1 MRIASWN
8 LNSLRSRMTHL
19 QTWAETADVDV
30 IAVQE
35 TKVQDHD
42 FPAAE
47 IAALGY
53 HCVFKGQ
60 KSYNGVALFAKE
72 EPNLFASAI
81 PGLDDHQA
89 RVLAA
94 DVGDMSVVNLYVP
107 NGSEVGSE
115 KYEYK
120 LRWLDALI
128 SWLEQLLSER
138 RNLVVV
144 GDFNIAPEDRDVH
157 DADAWRGRILC
168 SDPERERLNALM
180 TLGFVDCFRA
190 ENSATDEFS
199 WWDYRGGNFRRNLG
213 LRIDLVLAAR
223 DLAPAL
229 RQCWIDREPRS
240 WDKPSDHAPVIAD
253 FAVN

>member
-1 MRIASWN
+1 
-8 LNSLRSRMTHL
+8 
-19 QTWAETADVDV
+19 
-30 IAVQE
+30 
-35 TKVQDHD
+35 
-42 FPAAE
+42 
-47 IAALGY
+47 
-53 HCVFKGQ
+53 
-60 KSYNGVALFAKE
+60 
-72 EPNLFASAI
+72 
-81 PGLDDHQA
+81 
-89 RVLAA
+89 
-94 DVGDMSVVNLYVP
+94 MSVVNLYVP

-190 ENSATDEFS
+190 ENSGTDEFS
-199 WWDYRGGNFRRNLG
+199 WWDYRGGAFHRGHG
-213 LRIDLVLAAR
+213 LRIDHVYVSPAVRAR
-223 DLAPAL
+223 AVRA
-229 RQCWIDREPRS
+229 QHDRDYRKKK
-240 WDKPSDHAPVIAD
+240 DGFTASDHAPVIVDLDTAHD
-253 FAVN
+253 

>member
-1 MRIASWN
+1 
-8 LNSLRSRMTHL
+8 
-19 QTWAETADVDV
+19 
-30 IAVQE
+30 
-35 TKVQDHD
+35 
-42 FPAAE
+42 
-47 IAALGY
+47 
-53 HCVFKGQ
+53 
-60 KSYNGVALFAKE
+60 
-72 EPNLFASAI
+72 
-81 PGLDDHQA
+81 
-89 RVLAA
+89 
-94 DVGDMSVVNLYVP
+94 MSVVNLYVP

-190 ENSATDEFS
+190 ENSGTDEFS

-229 RQCWIDREPRS
+229 RQCWIDRAPRS
-240 WDKPSDHAPVIAD
+240 WDKPSDHAPVVAD
-253 FAVN
+253 FAVS